1 MTTKTTD
8 GARRFRLCL
17 SRDAPPRL
25 PTVVMPGVIDDIDD
39 VNMHTPLSATMSD
52 RDSVE
57 DALSLLKTSLLSNRS
72 SGSRGVVTPFDARRA
87 VKTAGLGLPF
97 EEVTRLMRDARDD
110 EGDGDGDGA
119 QRGVVVNAFVGG
131 LRASL
136 FATTPRSKAVTPLQ
150 MDRKRDPLRE
160 LAKELLPEWNG
171 GGGENVSA
179 RAIRSPVSA
188 SYAQRAGDRVEDGR
202 AKFDDKKMRELESTL
217 LEVTREAKEEA
228 AAFQATLRMKTETI
242 ASLQSELERAHAEA
256 RSLKFDRDEFERRLR
271 ESETKEADTRES
283 MREYISALHHEQQ
296 GREAVRRELARTS
309 ERLHRVEIALEQSTS
324 QELNMDLKLKSLRNG
339 DLLSALRDRVV
350 ESRRELENERKAHDL
365 SRRNAQKHLI
375 AKDRFLMRARDRM
388 RALGMQVELL
398 EVDSSS
404 SDES

>member
-1 MTTKTTD
+1 
-8 GARRFRLCL
+8 
-17 SRDAPPRL
+17 
-25 PTVVMPGVIDDIDD
+25 MPGVIDDIDD
-39 VNMHTPLSATMSD
+39 VNMHTPLSATTSD
-52 RDSVE
+52 RDSVD

-72 SGSRGVVTPFDARRA
+72 SGSRAVVAPFDARRA
-87 VKTAGLGLPF
+87 VKTAGLGIPF

-119 QRGVVVNAFVGG
+119 QRGVVVNTFVDG

-136 FATTPRSKAVTPLQ
+136 FATTPRSKAVTPAQ
-150 MDRKRDPLRE
+150 MERKRDPLRE

-171 GGGENVSA
+171 GESVSA

-188 SYAQRAGDRVEDGR
+188 SYRVPGDRGDDGR

-228 AAFQATLRMKTETI
+228 VAFQATLRMKTETI
-242 ASLQSELERAHAEA
+242 ASLQSELESARAEA
-256 RSLKFDRDEFERRLR
+256 RQLKFDRDEFKRRLR
-271 ESETKEADTRES
+271 ESESKEADTRES
-283 MREYISALHHEQQ
+283 MRAYISALHHEQQ

-309 ERLHRVEIALEQSTS
+309 ERLHRVEIALEQATS
-324 QELNMDLKLKSLRNG
+324 QELSMDLKLKSLRNG
-339 DLLSALRDRVV
+339 DLLTALRERVV

>member
-1 MTTKTTD
+1 
-8 GARRFRLCL
+8 
-17 SRDAPPRL
+17 
-25 PTVVMPGVIDDIDD
+25 MPGVIDDIDD

-57 DALSLLKTSLLSNRS
+57 DALSLLKKSLLSNRS

-97 EEVTRLMRDARDD
+97 EEVTWLMRDARDD

-136 FATTPRSKAVTPLQ
+136 FATTPRSKAVTPPG
-150 MDRKRDPLRE
+150 MERKRDPLRE

-171 GGGENVSA
+171 GESVSA
-179 RAIRSPVSA
+179 RATRSPVSV
-188 SYAQRAGDRVEDGR
+188 SYARSAGNRVEDGR

-228 AAFQATLRMKTETI
+228 EAFQATLRMKTETI
-242 ASLQSELERAHAEA
+242 ASLQSELERARAEA
-256 RSLKFDRDEFERRLR
+256 RELKFDRDEFERRLR
-271 ESETKEADTRES
+271 ESESKEADTRES
-283 MREYISALHHEQQ
+283 MREYITALHHEQQ

-309 ERLHRVEIALEQSTS
+309 ERLHRVEIALEQATS
-324 QELNMDLKLKSLRNG
+324 QELSMDLKLKSLRNG
-339 DLLSALRDRVV
+339 DLLTALRERVV

-365 SRRNAQKHLI
+365 SRRNAQKHLV

>member
-1 MTTKTTD
+1 
-8 GARRFRLCL
+8 
-17 SRDAPPRL
+17 
-25 PTVVMPGVIDDIDD
+25 MPGVIDDIDD
-39 VNMHTPLSATMSD
+39 VNMHTPLSATTSD

-136 FATTPRSKAVTPLQ
+136 FATTPRSKAVTPPE
-150 MDRKRDPLRE
+150 MERKRDPLRE

-171 GGGENVSA
+171 GERVST
-179 RAIRSPVSA
+179 RATRSPVSV
-188 SYAQRAGDRVEDGR
+188 SYARRSGEDEH

-217 LEVTREAKEEA
+217 LDVTREAKEEA
-228 AAFQATLRMKTETI
+228 EAFQATLRMKTETI
-242 ASLQSELERAHAEA
+242 ASLQSELERARAEA
-256 RSLKFDRDEFERRLR
+256 RELKFDRDEFERRLR
-271 ESETKEADTRES
+271 ESESKEADTRES
-283 MREYISALHHEQQ
+283 MREYINALYHEQQ
-296 GREAVRRELARTS
+296 GRETVRRELARTS
-309 ERLHRVEIALEQSTS
+309 ERLHRVEIALEQATS
-324 QELNMDLKLKSLRNG
+324 QELSMDLKLKSLRNG
-339 DLLSALRDRVV
+339 DLLTALRERVV

-365 SRRNAQKHLI
+365 SRRNAQKHLV